1 VITLVCDPGI
11 DYPCLWGD
19 IVRIIKVLYEW
30 LLKILRDPA
39 VRTGL
44 ALLTFFGGPRLLAN
58 WIGVLRNP
66 VVLELW
72 ILISLGLLA
81 LGGAFVIFFTT
92 RPTST
97 IQTKPEYYEVWGALW
112 YWSPDDNDLAD
123 ETPVCPEHGVPMRV
137 VPPKSWSGDFRY
149 ICQEEFIDKYHT
161 VDGPPGHSVPD
172 HELYPYIAQSIRTK
186 LRLQS
191 DPKIVREKPADQI
204 DSPSS

>member
-1 VITLVCDPGI
+1 M
-11 DYPCLWGD
+11 
-19 IVRIIKVLYEW
+19 VRLFKAFFERI
-30 LLKILRDPA
+30 LKLFRDPA

-44 ALLTFFGGPRLLAN
+44 ALLTFLGGPALLAN

-92 RPTST
+92 RPKS
-97 IQTKPEYYEVWGALW
+97 IRKIMPEYYEVWGALW
-112 YWSPDDNDLAD
+112 YWSPDDDDLED

-149 ICQEEFIDKYHT
+149 LCQEEFSDRYHS

-172 HELYPYIAQSIRTK
+172 HELYPFIAQSIRTK
-186 LRLQS
+186 IRMQS
-191 DPKIVREKPADQI
+191 DPKIIRERPI
-204 DSPSS
+204 DEPDPPSS